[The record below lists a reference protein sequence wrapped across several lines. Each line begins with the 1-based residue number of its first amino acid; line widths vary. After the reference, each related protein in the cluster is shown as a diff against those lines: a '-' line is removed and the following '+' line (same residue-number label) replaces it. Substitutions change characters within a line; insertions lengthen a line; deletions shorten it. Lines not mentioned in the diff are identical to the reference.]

1 MIANLVNV
9 VLGLALVYV
18 AVLAPWM
25 TERRPASLAA
35 VALIM
40 LVAAWLARRSDFH
53 PWQNTT
59 NMALAVLLGVLA
71 LLRLEQF
78 PLAVFWTQ
86 FSVGTLVAV
95 LALWAVVY
103 RPAASPT

>member
-1 MIANLVNV
+1 MIANLLNV

-18 AVLAPWM
+18 AVLAPWV
-25 TERRPASLAA
+25 TARRPLLLAA
-35 VALIM
+35 VAVIM
-40 LVAAWLARRSDFH
+40 FVAAWFARRSDYH
-53 PWQNTT
+53 PWQN
-59 NMALAVLLGVLA
+59 NANVVLAALLALLAV
-71 LLRLEQF
+71 LRLEQF

-95 LALWAVVY
+95 LALWAALY

>member
-1 MIANLVNV
+1 MIANLLNV

-18 AVLAPWM
+18 AVLAPWV
-25 TERRPASLAA
+25 TARRPALLAA
-35 VALIM
+35 VAMIM
-40 LVAAWLARRSDFH
+40 FVAAWLARRSDYH
-53 PWQNTT
+53 PWQNNT
-59 NMALAVLLGVLA
+59 NIVLAVLLALLA

-95 LALWAVVY
+95 LSLWALLY

>member
-1 MIANLVNV
+1 MIGNLVNV

-18 AVLAPWM
+18 AVLAPWV
-25 TERRPASLAA
+25 TARRPALLVTAA
-35 VALIM
+35 VIM
-40 LVAAWLARRSDFH
+40 FVAAWLARRSDYH
-53 PWQNTT
+53 PWQNNS
-59 NMALAVLLGVLA
+59 NMLLVVLLALLA
-71 LLRLEQF
+71 ALRLEQF

-95 LALWAVVY
+95 LSLWALLY